1 MAMVS
6 GSIRQQSVC
15 MSVQL
20 RGTGLNS
27 HVPLPS
33 QHSLIPSYHNNTHHS
48 LVLHS
53 RFHLTVAAPKA
64 SAGSYSPT
72 DDDGVSLGT
81 MKLPVNIDLQRFDSL
96 LFQWANSLCQGASLP
111 LSTPLKVDKIPG
123 GARLGFI
130 DIGETEVL
138 VYIDCLVFKPNESS
152 PPVFQATRHGRM
164 KDKVPQGEPRIMRSL
179 MEALQ
184 KSVQIASL

>member
-96 LFQWANSLCQGASLP
+96 LFQVYYTSMFRITINYPKLRFFNISMNECG
-111 LSTPLKVDKIPG
+111 KKCVKI
-123 GARLGFI
+123 
-130 DIGETEVL
+130 
-138 VYIDCLVFKPNESS
+138 
-152 PPVFQATRHGRM
+152 
-164 KDKVPQGEPRIMRSL
+164 
-179 MEALQ
+179 
-184 KSVQIASL
+184 